1 MQSFFRGQLLIAAI
15 MGLLLGTGLK
25 IAGVK
30 FGFMLGFSAGLL
42 NIIPYFGTIIGLGT
56 ILPMAFFQE
65 GGGIILCAVALGI
78 FIVVQLIEGYILTPK
93 IMGDKTGLHP
103 TIIIF
108 SVFFWGTALNGI
120 LGMILAIPFSAF
132 VVAAYPTLQR
142 WMAEKFKDKEGNPSG
157 ESENS

>member
-1 MQSFFRGQLLIAAI
+1 
-15 MGLLLGTGLK
+15 
-25 IAGVK
+25 
-30 FGFMLGFSAGLL
+30 
-42 NIIPYFGTIIGLGT
+42 
-56 ILPMAFFQE
+56 
-65 GGGIILCAVALGI
+65 
-78 FIVVQLIEGYILTPK
+78 
-93 IMGDKTGLHP
+93 MGDKTGLHP